1 MAVVLTCLSVD
12 TDFYH
17 QSITNYFA
25 DRRREREGL
34 GERAGVADNSLHL
47 ERVYKDRSKH
57 TSGASS
63 GGQLAA
69 LGFSSVHSGRLKS
82 CSVLLSP
89 QLLKNACPDAKQ
101 TCKALCLYQ
110 FICI

>member
-25 DRRREREGL
+25 DRRRQREGV
-34 GERAGVADNSLHL
+34 GGRTGVADNSLHL

-57 TSGASS
+57 TSGTSS

-69 LGFSSVHSGRLKS
+69 SGYSCIHSGKLKS
-82 CSVLLSP
+82 CDVLLSP
-89 QLLKNACPDAKQ
+89 QLLKKACPDAKQ
-101 TCKALCLYQ
+101 TCNAQCLYQ
-110 FICI
+110 FIYI